1 MAERP
6 RHPRDVSKIPNTLER
21 RATLIV
27 DMLEDKAQHIVDSM
41 DEPPPGTTEP
51 DAATVRAM
59 WSFSPFGDRAPQ
71 TFWMLHDLAVE
82 KLLGEVGK
90 SGLQGD
96 AKLKAIRAA
105 QQQAEAAALSRVYPH
120 RASLMLLGIT
130 TPERSVELAEH
141 AARIVDQEQKRTASR
156 PEPEPAGVY

>member
-1 MAERP
+1 MAER
-6 RHPRDVSKIPNTLER
+6 RRDLSKVKNTLER
-21 RATLIV
+21 RAMLIV

-51 DAATVRAM
+51 DAPTVRAM

-71 TFWMLHDLAVE
+71 TFWTLHDLALE

-96 AKLKAIRAA
+96 AKLKAVRGA

-120 RASLMLLGIT
+120 RAALMMLGIT
-130 TPERSVELAEH
+130 TPEKSVELAEH
-141 AARIVDQEQKRTASR
+141 AARIVDQEQKRTSAR
-156 PEPEPAGVY
+156 AQPEPEPAGVY